1 MQTIYTIFVFIQK
14 CQQKILEAF
23 RKERQ
28 GGLYEFGFL
37 RTNSGKIF
45 PRNKTKYTSLY
56 SVTPISNKRWIV
68 QDRVR
73 ISNSAGSIRVKLAIS

>member
-1 MQTIYTIFVFIQK
+1 MSIKNFTGLSPEFS
-14 CQQKILEAF
+14 EAF